1 MAIPNPAGPKN
12 TPGKNGKYRV
22 NPVPAVEQPFTF
34 KSSVPDHHIYL
45 NEKGGGTI
53 LPLSAGKGTTK
64 AERKHNI
71 AKSGNMLMWALLTT
85 TILAVIASIVSP
97 YLQPKPLDKDQQATY
112 TLSKAGFTGF
122 NKETGEDIAVGYVKA
137 YFSIKT
143 DDTADSQLS
152 WYLNGDS
159 LSNTNGTGGTG
170 GNIRTYTS
178 NTAQQVIGTPRVI
191 KTIPQTKEYTTYRVT
206 ALVKPSATGT
216 TNNLKE
222 ATKTVQTSELK
233 QITVSVGVAYSTKTG
248 RYYIATPAPTI
259 LPSPVMGRTTDLTQ
273 PASLPGTQIQP
284 TAETNS
290 VIQGFVK
297 AFVIAT
303 PEKHSDLDQYVTE
316 TKRLT
321 LANIGLG
328 GAYTVN
334 TNTINYTLSTED
346 EGKTLT
352 AKVTFDL
359 IDEVGGTTD
368 TNNNE
373 NTKQTI
379 TYPGTYTLKLTKEG
393 NGKYLV
399 SEFSPWLYTTD
410 TGAAL

>member
-1 MAIPNPAGPKN
+1 MAINNFGGNAN
-12 TPGKNGKYRV
+12 TPDKNGKYRV
-22 NPVPAVEQPFTF
+22 TPVPAVEQPFTI
-34 KSSVPDHHIYL
+34 KSSVPDQHIYL
-45 NEKGGGTI
+45 EGAAGI

-64 AERKHNI
+64 AERRNNLV
-71 AKSGNMLMWALLTT
+71 KSGSIFMWILLAT
-85 TILAVIASIVSP
+85 TIFAVIGSIVFP
-97 YLQPKPLDKDQQATY
+97 YLQPKPLDKDQQAAY
-112 TLSKAGFTGF
+112 TIGKMGVTGF
-122 NKETGEDIAVGYVKA
+122 NKEAGEDIAVGYVKA

-143 DDTADSQLS
+143 DDTSDSQLA

-159 LSNTNGTGGTG
+159 LSSTNTTGAA
-170 GNIRTYTS
+170 GNIRSYTS
-178 NTAQQVIGTPRVI
+178 NTAQQVIGTPRVV
-191 KTIPQTKEYTTYRVT
+191 KVIPQTREYTTYRVT

-216 TNNLKE
+216 ANNLKE

-259 LPSPVMGRTTDLTQ
+259 LPSPVMGRTTDLSQPETQ
-273 PASLPGTQIQP
+273 PGTAVQP

-297 AFVIAT
+297 AFVVAT

-334 TNTINYTLSTED
+334 TNTINYTLTTED
-346 EGKTLT
+346 DGKTLI

-399 SEFSPWLYTTD
+399 SDFSPWLYTTD
-410 TGAAL
+410 TGKAI

>member
-1 MAIPNPAGPKN
+1 MAINNFGGNAN
-12 TPGKNGKYRV
+12 TPDKNGKYRV
-22 NPVPAVEQPFTF
+22 TPVPAVEQPFTI
-34 KSSVPDHHIYL
+34 KSSVPDQHIYL
-45 NEKGGGTI
+45 EGDAGI

-64 AERKHNI
+64 AERRNNLV
-71 AKSGNMLMWALLTT
+71 KSGSIFMWILLAT
-85 TILAVIASIVSP
+85 TIFAVIGSIVFP
-97 YLQPKPLDKDQQATY
+97 YLQPKPLDKDQQAAY
-112 TLSKAGFTGF
+112 TIGKMGVTGF
-122 NKETGEDIAVGYVKA
+122 NKEAGEDIAVGYVKA

-143 DDTADSQLS
+143 DDTSDSQLA

-159 LSNTNGTGGTG
+159 LSSTNTTGAA
-170 GNIRTYTS
+170 GNIRSYTS
-178 NTAQQVIGTPRVI
+178 NTAQQVIGTPRVV
-191 KTIPQTKEYTTYRVT
+191 KVIPQTREYTTYRVT

-216 TNNLKE
+216 ANNLKE

-233 QITVSVGVAYSTKTG
+233 QITVSVGVAYSTTTG

-259 LPSPVMGRTTDLTQ
+259 LPSPVMGRTTDLSQPETQ
-273 PASLPGTQIQP
+273 PGTAVQP

-297 AFVIAT
+297 AFVVAT

-334 TNTINYTLSTED
+334 TNTINYTLTTED
-346 EGKTLT
+346 DGKTLI

-399 SEFSPWLYTTD
+399 SDFSPWLYTTD
-410 TGAAL
+410 TGKAI